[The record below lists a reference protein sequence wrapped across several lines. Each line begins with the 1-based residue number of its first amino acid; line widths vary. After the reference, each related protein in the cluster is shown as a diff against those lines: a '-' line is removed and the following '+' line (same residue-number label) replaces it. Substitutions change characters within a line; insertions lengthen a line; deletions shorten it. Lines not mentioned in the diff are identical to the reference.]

1 MTTRGKLRILPI
13 APFESTPS
21 RSFFIPLPPLILVL
35 LAATLLFLATGCTG
49 GTPSTTSS
57 GGGATTGPAQPA
69 ARTDPDIRQDLYSPA
84 EAVVSA
90 VYVSVVNVKVTGMV
104 ASRFFGNQPYE
115 GIGSGIVS
123 SSDGYIL
130 TNNHV
135 VSENGVPAQSVE
147 VTFSSGETAKAS
159 IVARDEARDLAAI
172 KVDKT
177 GLTPVSFGKSSDV
190 KLGAWTIAIG
200 SPLDYENSV
209 SLGIV
214 SGLNRQLATGDPAS
228 PTLTGL
234 IQTDAA
240 ISPGNSGG
248 GLFDA
253 QGHLIGMPE
262 AYLPPGQ
269 TGAQNISFAIPVD
282 TVVKAGNAL
291 TGK

>member
-1 MTTRGKLRILPI
+1 MTARGKLRILPTT
-13 APFESTPS
+13 PFEGAPS
-21 RSFFIPLPPLILVL
+21 RSSGVPLPPFILVL
-35 LAATLLFLATGCTG
+35 LMAAVLLLAAGCTG
-49 GTPSTTSS
+49 GTTSTTSS
-57 GGGATTGPAQPA
+57 GGGATTGSAQPA
-69 ARTDPDIRQDLYSPA
+69 AGTDPDIQQDLFSPA

-90 VYVSVVNVKVTGMV
+90 VYVSVVNVKVTGV
-104 ASRFFGNQPYE
+104 VGSPLFGNQPYE
-115 GIGSGIVS
+115 GIGSGIIY
-123 SSDGYIL
+123 SSDGFIL

-135 VSENGVPAQSVE
+135 VSQNGVPAQSVE
-147 VTFSSGETAKAS
+147 VTFGSGETAKAS
-159 IVARDEARDLAAI
+159 IVARDEAGDLAAI

-190 KLGAWTIAIG
+190 KIGAWIIAIG
-200 SPLDYENSV
+200 SPLDYQNSV

-214 SGLNRQLATGDPAS
+214 SGLNRQLATGGPNS

-234 IQTDAA
+234 LQTDAA

-269 TGAQNISFAIPVD
+269 TGAQNIGFAIPVD
-282 TVVKAGNAL
+282 TVVKAGKAL